1 MWRGESLHC
10 KYCPYHT
17 FFLVLVFKIP
27 TKFPVK
33 MGEPTCTCNKF
44 IVNIALIAL
53 TGRSCIE
60 LMNKDLY
67 DQDKDMNLMY
77 TCKVCNLN
85 SK

>member
-1 MWRGESLHC
+1 M
-10 KYCPYHT
+10 
-17 FFLVLVFKIP
+17 
-27 TKFPVK
+27 
-33 MGEPTCTCNKF
+33 F
-44 IVNIALIAL
+44 IVNIALVAL